1 MKRNDVFRYIRGSGK
16 DTLALQSRDRLLFY
30 ALHSRKRRDCV
41 YEGGPIIQ
49 QPFLLGGSSGLTF
62 YPLNVSAL
70 VRYPVET
77 HVFPKAIALQAF
89 LTIFLLN

>member
-1 MKRNDVFRYIRGSGK
+1 MAENGWTSFVQAPLRR
-16 DTLALQSRDRLLFY
+16 RDRLLFY
-30 ALHSRKRRDCV
+30 AKVEKRRDCV

-49 QPFLLGGSSGLTF
+49 QPFLLGGSSGSTF

-70 VRYPVET
+70 LVRYPVEF
-77 HVFPKAIALQAF
+77 HNFPTAMALQAF